1 MTEKEQPEQH
11 RVSKREFL
19 AQVSTRSRIPAKT
32 VNRVYDTILAE
43 LMDTMRRGDQLM
55 LTGFGK
61 FYPQAHKGHR
71 VQFADNGAEA
81 IDDYFVLKFSATR
94 SVNKSLVQPPSDPQA
109 QVTEDFAEDDSELAE
124 AAETDQDALFETAAP
139 AAKVKAP
146 AKAKAA
152 PKTAVPKV
160 RKPTSATA
168 SLAAAATQSSRA
180 INRAKRQAV
189 GQAVKGFPSD
199 RAI

>member
-1 MTEKEQPEQH
+1 MTEKEQPEQQ

-43 LMDTMRRGDQLM
+43 LLDIMTRGDQLM

-71 VQFADNGAEA
+71 VQFADNGAKA

-94 SVNKSLVQPPSDPQA
+94 SVNKSLVQKPSDAQA
-109 QVTEDFAEDDSELAE
+109 EVTGDFAEEDSELVDQDAV
-124 AAETDQDALFETAAP
+124 TDQDALFETAAP
-139 AAKVKAP
+139 AAK
-146 AKAKAA
+146 AKAA
-152 PKTAVPKV
+152 PRTTAPKV

-189 GQAVKGFPSD
+189 GQVVKESTSD

>member
-1 MTEKEQPEQH
+1 MTEKDQQEQK

-19 AQVSTRSRIPAKT
+19 AQVSNRSHIPAKT

-43 LMDTMRRGDQLM
+43 LMDIVTRGDQLM

-71 VQFADNGAEA
+71 VQFADSGTEA
-81 IDDYFVLKFSATR
+81 IDDYYVLKFSATR
-94 SVNKSLVQPPSDPQA
+94 SVNKSLVQKPSDSDEE
-109 QVTEDFAEDDSELAE
+109 VEEDSREGELL
-124 AAETDQDALFETAAP
+124 ETDAEQDALFEAKP
-139 AAKVKAP
+139 AAKS
-146 AKAKAA
+146 KAKAA
-152 PKTAVPKV
+152 PKTTAPRA
-160 RKPTSATA
+160 RKTTTTTPSA
-168 SLAAAATQSSRA
+168 SLAAAAMQSSRA

-189 GQAVKGFPSD
+189 GQIVKGSTSD